1 VSLFLLNE
9 FVVQVQ
15 ASEAGETVVEDIEAQ
30 AEEVE
35 EQLVEVEA
43 DEGKD
48 AAEAAEHA
56 TARLSP
62 GED

>member
-35 EQLVEVEA
+35 EQLVEVEEDA
-43 DEGKD
+43 DKD
-48 AAEAAEHA
+48 ATETAEKAA
-56 TARLSP
+56 ARLAP
-62 GED
+62 DE